1 MSTFKEPE
9 AYLKSGS
16 NELKILEYGIG
27 ELHLGI
33 NILKVSRILD
43 CPEKLAR
50 PGATAHEAVVGLF
63 EDHDK
68 IVPLVDLGQI
78 LGIASENRKSRVI
91 ITEFFDEITGLLV
104 DKVEQVLT
112 LSWEQV
118 VGADEILWTLD
129 NPYIIGV
136 ARPTEEH
143 NVLLVDYEKIVL
155 ELAPSIKEDKGR
167 KKGKKRGSG
176 IDDNGSDVN
185 GSGSSDREAKWQG
198 AGQTILIA
206 EDSTPV
212 RQMLAFELEE
222 INFKVIE
229 AADGQ
234 MALELFDKNDDIDM
248 VIADVEMP
256 RKDGLALLGHI
267 RQHPSRRST
276 PVLIYSSIG
285 DIGMKERARLMKAN
299 AHITKLEI
307 ETLLEEIKK
316 IVDK

>member
-1 MSTFKEPE
+1 MSSFKEPE

-16 NELKILEYGIG
+16 NELKILEYTIG
-27 ELHLGI
+27 NLHLGI

-50 PGATAHEAVVGLF
+50 PGATAHESVVGLF
-63 EDHDK
+63 EDHNK

-78 LGIASENRKSRVI
+78 LGISSANNKSRVI

-104 DKVEQVLT
+104 DRVEQVLT

-118 VGADEILWTLD
+118 VGAEEILWTLD

-136 ARPTEEH
+136 ARPSEEH

-155 ELAPSIKEDKGR
+155 ELAPVLKESKMR
-167 KKGKKRGSG
+167 NRGAA
-176 IDDNGSDVN
+176 IDGVDDS
-185 GSGSSDREAKWQG
+185 SGSKVVSGKGAWRAK
-198 AGQTILIA
+198 GQTILIA

-212 RQMLAFELEE
+212 RQMLMFELEE

-229 AADGQ
+229 ARDGQ
-234 MALELFDKNDDIDM
+234 RALELFDEHDEIDM

-267 RQHPSRRST
+267 RQHPSRKGT

-285 DIGMKERARLMKAN
+285 DIGMKERAKVMKAN
-299 AHITKLEI
+299 GHITKLEI
-307 ETLLEEIKK
+307 ETLLEEIQK
-316 IVDK
+316 IFV

>member
-1 MSTFKEPE
+1 MSIFKEPE

-27 ELHLGI
+27 TLHLGI

-63 EDHDK
+63 EDHNK

-78 LGIASENRKSRVI
+78 LGVASENRKSRVI

-104 DKVEQVLT
+104 DRVEQVLT

-118 VGADEILWTLD
+118 VGAEEILWTLD

-136 ARPTEEH
+136 ARPSEEH

-155 ELAPSIKEDKGR
+155 ELAPSLKERKRSHKGQLIDSDNN
-167 KKGKKRGSG
+167 KNLDIMDNSSKWRG
-176 IDDNGSDVN
+176 D
-185 GSGSSDREAKWQG
+185 
-198 AGQTILIA
+198 GQTILIA

-212 RQMLAFELEE
+212 RQMLTFELEE

-229 AADGQ
+229 AVDGQ
-234 MALELFDKNDDIDM
+234 MALELFDKNHDIDM

-316 IVDK
+316 ILAH

>member
-27 ELHLGI
+27 TLHLGI

-63 EDHDK
+63 EDHNK

-78 LGIASENRKSRVI
+78 LGVASENRKSRVI

-118 VGADEILWTLD
+118 VGAEEILWTLD

-136 ARPTEEH
+136 ARPNEEH

-155 ELAPSIKEDKGR
+155 ELAPSLKERKRSNKGQL
-167 KKGKKRGSG
+167 
-176 IDDNGSDVN
+176 IDSDNNKNLDIMDN
-185 GSGSSDREAKWQG
+185 SSKWQG
-198 AGQTILIA
+198 DGQTILIA

-316 IVDK
+316 ILAR

>member
-1 MSTFKEPE
+1 MSNFKEPE

-27 ELHLGI
+27 TLHLGI

-50 PGATAHEAVVGLF
+50 PGATAHESVVGLF
-63 EDHDK
+63 EDHNK

-78 LGIASENRKSRVI
+78 LGVASENRKSRVI

-104 DKVEQVLT
+104 DRVEQVLT
-112 LSWEQV
+112 LSWGQV
-118 VGADEILWTLD
+118 VGAEEILWTLD

-136 ARPTEEH
+136 ARPSEEH

-155 ELAPSIKEDKGR
+155 ELAPSLKER
-167 KKGKKRGSG
+167 KGKSKGKGGFST
-176 IDDNGSDVN
+176 DS
-185 GSGSSDREAKWQG
+185 EAQNEIGENKKWQG
-198 AGQTILIA
+198 DGQTILIA

-212 RQMLAFELEE
+212 RQMLSFELEE
-222 INFKVIE
+222 MNFKVIE
-229 AADGQ
+229 AVDGQ

-316 IVDK
+316 ILVD